1 MHSGPSVVVH
11 KGGFLASVAR
21 GFFTLLTVLVICVSG
36 LAGAGLWLVN
46 RHMDRFASVGT
57 EVLRLLPD
65 WQAALPPALADAVHD
80 RRAPEYREQLQL
92 TARVIPGDSSD
103 EPKLML
109 EVVNRG
115 PQTVTMLAARVDFER
130 DGVPVHTRLEYVIT
144 PLAIDKAEWPGPL
157 LPGETRRIVRRL
169 KSADPGASLR
179 IETCELRV
187 WSPDATAEKGTS

>member
-65 WQAALPPALADAVHD
+65 WQAALPPALAGAVHH
-80 RRAPEYREQLQL
+80 RRAPEDREQL
-92 TARVIPGDSSD
+92 P
-103 EPKLML
+103 
-109 EVVNRG
+109 
-115 PQTVTMLAARVDFER
+115 VTMLAARVDFER